1 MNDNYNLTVAEE
13 RLADIIWQE
22 APIASPDLVDIALRT
37 LGWKKS
43 TTYTV
48 LRRLCD
54 KGIFINGNAL
64 VKIAITRQELIAY
77 QSRSFVDSSFGG
89 SLPGFIASFFSGK
102 KLSSKEAD
110 ELKLLIDAHQE
121 ESQL

>member
-1 MNDNYNLTVAEE
+1 MSDNYTLTTAEE
-13 RLADIIWQE
+13 RLADIIWRE

-48 LRRLCD
+48 LRRLCE
-54 KGIFINGNAL
+54 KEIFVNNSAL
-64 VKIAITRQELIAY
+64 VKVAISREELIAY
-77 QSRSFVDSSFGG
+77 QSRSFINSSFGG

-110 ELKLLIDAHQE
+110 ELKQLIEAHQE
-121 ESQL
+121 DS

>member
-1 MNDNYNLTVAEE
+1 MNDNYTLTTAEE

-22 APIASPDLVDIALRT
+22 APIASPDLVDIALRE

-48 LRRLCD
+48 LRRLCE
-54 KGIFINGNAL
+54 KEIFVNNSAL
-64 VKIAITRQELIAY
+64 VKVAMFREELIAY
-77 QSRSFVDSSFGG
+77 QSRSFINSSFGG

-110 ELKLLIDAHQE
+110 ELKQLIEAYQE
-121 ESQL
+121 EN